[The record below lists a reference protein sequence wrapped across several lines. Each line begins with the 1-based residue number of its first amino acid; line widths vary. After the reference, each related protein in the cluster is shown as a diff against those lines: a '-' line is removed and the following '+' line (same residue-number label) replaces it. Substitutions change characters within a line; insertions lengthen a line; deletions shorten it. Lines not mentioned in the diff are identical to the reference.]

1 MTRQS
6 SVLIIGGGISGL
18 STAWWLSQHGIH
30 SILLEQAKR
39 SGGLIDSTD
48 QDGYLTDHAASMIL
62 NFDSNV
68 GRFISESG
76 LQKHRVNRNPVA
88 KRYVLKNSELAEVPV
103 NIREML
109 CSDLFSLKTR
119 IQMITEAFRCCR
131 RSEWES
137 VAAFIRRRLG
147 QEILDLAIDP
157 YVSAVLACD
166 PEKACARS
174 TLPRLTALEN
184 EFGSITA
191 GVLIKKLLPG
201 KRGLPQ
207 EAFSFSGGM
216 KTLVDTLAENPLAE
230 IHTGQ
235 QVIALEPLKSGWRV
249 TASDNTTELQ
259 YQTRHVIFSTPANI
273 ACELLKPIH
282 PKLSALLNQIEYAP
296 IAQIHL
302 GFDRDAFSKPLDG
315 SGFLVPSREKTPIR
329 GSLWISNLIA
339 NRAPEGKLLTSNF
352 IGGACQAD
360 SLKNPDRVLVD
371 QTLSALQNLCGLKGS
386 PEMIRI
392 NRHHQGLPL
401 YHGNYHRLTQAI
413 NQYEGR
419 CDGLHFVANY
429 LQGISI
435 RDRIIQAKTVADQI
449 STRMTEGTTSSP
461 AYVWTNADEVLN
473 RV

>member
-18 STAWWLSQHGIH
+18 SSAWWLSQHGID
-30 SILLEQAKR
+30 SILLEQAER

-62 NFDSNV
+62 NFDATV
-68 GRFISESG
+68 GRFLSLSG
-76 LQKHRVNRNPVA
+76 LQRKRVNRNPVA
-88 KRYVLKNSELAEVPV
+88 KRYVLKNSELTEVPV

-119 IQMITEAFRCCR
+119 IQMITEAFRR
-131 RSEWES
+131 SRQSEWES

-184 EFGSITA
+184 QFGSITA
-191 GVLIKKLLPG
+191 GILIKKLLPG

-216 KTLVDTLAENPLAE
+216 KTLTDMLSQNSLAEVQ
-230 IHTGQ
+230 TGQ
-235 QVIALEPLKSGWRV
+235 QVIAVEPLKSGWRV
-249 TASDNTTELQ
+249 TAIDNNTESQ
-259 YQTRHVIFSTPANI
+259 YQARHLIFSTPANI
-273 ACELLKPIH
+273 AGELLKPIRA
-282 PKLSALLNQIEYAP
+282 KLSALLNQIEYAP

-302 GFDRDAFSKPLDG
+302 GFDRSAFSKPLDG
-315 SGFLVPSREKTPIR
+315 NGFLVSSRDKIPIR
-329 GSLWISNLIA
+329 GSLWMSNLIE
-339 NRAPEGKLLTSNF
+339 NRVPEGKLLTSNF

-360 SLKNPDRVLVD
+360 ALNNPDGVLVD
-371 QTLSALQNLCGLKGS
+371 QTLRALQNLCGLKGS
-386 PEMIRI
+386 PEMVRI

-401 YHGNYHRLTQAI
+401 YHGNYHQLTQAI
-413 NQYEGR
+413 NRYEGR

-435 RDRIIQAKTVADQI
+435 RDRIIQAKTVADSI
-449 STRMTEGTTSSP
+449 STGMTERTTSRR
-461 AYVWTNADEVLN
+461 AYVWANADEVLN